1 MKPGRWTMTDAARA
15 RLLVALATIT
25 PLTCCDCGGPVPLQ
39 HAVTARRGAEILD
52 LCPDCAM
59 NAVADGVTSLHPFDD
74 DARTPAVIQR
84 GSR

>member
-1 MKPGRWTMTDAARA
+1 MLPDPRVPVSPLARMLA
-15 RLLVALATIT
+15 SLATIT
-25 PLTCCDCGGPVPLQ
+25 PLTCYDCGGPVLLQ
-39 HAVTARRGAEILD
+39 HAVTARRGPEILD

-59 NAVADGVTSLHPFDD
+59 NAVADGVTFIHPFDD